1 MGWEYARAL
10 AGLETG
16 PEQQQAFTWW
26 RGVGAAARLA
36 GSLLPL
42 REPPKGLSG
51 TGSALACSNSWAA
64 ACALVLALAARGV
77 WTAASAASAAELR
90 ERGRGA
96 AGAMS
101 SMELSM
107 LAPAIDTLRAPFRKA
122 RRVGSCAR
130 PLAAAAGQAWSS
142 AAAAAAV

>member
-1 MGWEYARAL
+1 MGWECARAL

-36 GSLLPL
+36 G
-42 REPPKGLSG
+42 PPKGLSG
-51 TGSALACSNSWAA
+51 TGSTLACSNSWAA
-64 ACALVLALAARGV
+64 ACAPALAARGV

-96 AGAMS
+96 AGTMS

-142 AAAAAAV
+142 SAAAAAV